1 MSKNRLEAFSDG
13 VLAIIITIMV
23 LEIRAPEEASF
34 QALKPLIPQLVIYL
48 LSFFYMAIYWVNHK
62 VIWTNMA
69 WLFMTSLIPL
79 ATAWVGKNP
88 LAGPPLFL
96 YGLVL
101 LLSSVSFLLL
111 QHFAWQIACDSQD
124 LKENMGIKGCLT
136 LAANLGIALS
146 AFAWP
151 ILSWVFMALVMLM
164 WFMPDQ
170 QAKEWRE
177 KIRIKNR
184 KKSKEKSTSQACGFL
199 LL

>member
-23 LEIRAPEEASF
+23 LEMQAPEEASF

-48 LSFFYMAIYWVNHK
+48 LSFFYMAIYWVNHHNITHALPSVNHK

-101 LLSSVSFLLL
+101 FLSSVSFLLL
-111 QHFAWQIACDSQD
+111 QHFAWQLACDSQD

-170 QAKEWRE
+170 RAKEWRE
-177 KIRIKNR
+177 K
-184 KKSKEKSTSQACGFL
+184 SKTQEQEKE
-199 LL
+199 

>member
-23 LEIRAPEEASF
+23 LEMKAPEEASF

-48 LSFFYMAIYWVNHK
+48 LSFFYMAIYWVNHHNITHALPLVNHK
-62 VIWTNMA
+62 VIWTNMI
-69 WLFMTSLIPL
+69 WLFASSLIPL

-101 LLSSVSFLLL
+101 FLTSVSFLFL

-124 LKENMGIKGCLT
+124 LRENMGIKGCLT

-170 QAKEWRE
+170 RAKEWRE
-177 KIRIKNR
+177 KS
-184 KKSKEKSTSQACGFL
+184 KKQEQEKE
-199 LL
+199 